1 MEEEHSSSMVNKDVQ
16 DRSLFLFAPFLSG
29 PHCAAFFKAQLK
41 QQGDD
46 DVKGGGRVTRET
58 PVLKPLH
65 KFFDDPEQ
73 SYLCT
78 AARIFSHSKVYV
90 LLEDCHRPRPLEADT
105 ITNTNT
111 PREGYA
117 FDLKTG
123 SFDKFASPKSIKPL
137 GTVLSAHGQL
147 YYIAS
152 PWDFPWIP
160 EASFERYDPAHDKW
174 DTLPSFP
181 DYSYHL
187 GRTYITGYAVCYGW
201 ILFSMLDMRSQ
212 TVQLFGYHDKK
223 NEWHPVKGSTGFF
236 GRAVV
241 VGETLYAVALSHNLV
256 IAFSFGKCG
265 GEDGPIAY
273 TLSPSL
279 PLKGLKTADPPSPFC
294 ERTSVCLVHLGG
306 RDFCFVETGQS
317 EYLADIQHIG
327 VTTFEIVDDGEEGNP
342 MINTLHST
350 VYAVDTS
357 DSETFDIDFGFAT

>member
-1 MEEEHSSSMVNKDVQ
+1 MEEEHTSSMVNKDVQ

-29 PHCAAFFKAQLK
+29 PHCAAFFEVQLK

-46 DVKGGGRVTRET
+46 QVKGGGRVTRET
-58 PVLKPLH
+58 PVLKPLL
-65 KFFDDPEQ
+65 KLFDGPEQ

-90 LLEDCHRPRPLEADT
+90 LLEDGHRPRPLEADT

-111 PREGYA
+111 PRAGYA
-117 FDLKTG
+117 FGLKTG
-123 SFDKFASPKSIKPL
+123 SFDKFASLKSIKPL
-137 GTVLSAHGQL
+137 GTLLSAHGQL

-152 PWDFPWIP
+152 PWGFPWIP

-181 DYSYHL
+181 YYSYRL
-187 GRTYITGYAVCYGW
+187 DRTYK
-201 ILFSMLDMRSQ
+201 L
-212 TVQLFGYHDKK
+212 K
-223 NEWHPVKGSTGFF
+223 NEWYPVKGSTGFA

-241 VGETLYAVALSHNLV
+241 VGETLYGVALSHNLV

-265 GEDGPIAY
+265 GEDG
-273 TLSPSL
+273 
-279 PLKGLKTADPPSPFC
+279 
-294 ERTSVCLVHLGG
+294 
-306 RDFCFVETGQS
+306 TGQS
-317 EYLADIQHIG
+317 LYLADIQHIG

-357 DSETFDIDFGFAT
+357 DLDIFDIDFGFAT

>member
-1 MEEEHSSSMVNKDVQ
+1 MEEEHTSSMVNKDVQ

-29 PHCAAFFKAQLK
+29 PHCAAFFEVQLK

-46 DVKGGGRVTRET
+46 QVKGGGRVTRET
-58 PVLKPLH
+58 PVLKPLL
-65 KFFDDPEQ
+65 KLFDGPEQ

-90 LLEDCHRPRPLEADT
+90 LLEDGHRPRPLEADT

-111 PREGYA
+111 PRAGYA
-117 FDLKTG
+117 FGLKTG
-123 SFDKFASPKSIKPL
+123 SFDKFASLKSIKPL
-137 GTVLSAHGQL
+137 GTLLSAHGQL

-152 PWDFPWIP
+152 PWGFPWIP

-181 DYSYHL
+181 YYSY
-187 GRTYITGYAVCYGW
+187 R
-201 ILFSMLDMRSQ
+201 LD
-212 TVQLFGYHDKK
+212 L
-223 NEWHPVKGSTGFF
+223 KGSTGFA

-265 GEDGPIAY
+265 RGPIAY

-279 PLKGLKTADPPSPFC
+279 PLRGLKTADPPSPFC
-294 ERTSVCLVHLGG
+294 E
-306 RDFCFVETGQS
+306 
-317 EYLADIQHIG
+317 
-327 VTTFEIVDDGEEGNP
+327 TT
-342 MINTLHST
+342 
-350 VYAVDTS
+350 
-357 DSETFDIDFGFAT
+357 SETSLEELNWGVADACQLTKGEGKVKKKSRQGKVKKKSRPGK

>member
-1 MEEEHSSSMVNKDVQ
+1 MEEEHTSSMVNKDVQ

-29 PHCAAFFKAQLK
+29 PHCAAFFEVQLK

-46 DVKGGGRVTRET
+46 QVKGGGRVTRET
-58 PVLKPLH
+58 PVLKPLL
-65 KFFDDPEQ
+65 KLFDGPEQ

-90 LLEDCHRPRPLEADT
+90 LLEDGHRPRPLEADT

-111 PREGYA
+111 PRAGYA
-117 FDLKTG
+117 FGLKTG
-123 SFDKFASPKSIKPL
+123 SFDKFASLKSIKPL
-137 GTVLSAHGQL
+137 GTLLSAHGQL

-152 PWDFPWIP
+152 PWGFPWIP

-181 DYSYHL
+181 YYSY
-187 GRTYITGYAVCYGW
+187 R
-201 ILFSMLDMRSQ
+201 LD
-212 TVQLFGYHDKK
+212 L
-223 NEWHPVKGSTGFF
+223 KGSTGFA

-241 VGETLYAVALSHNLV
+241 VGETLYGVALSHNLV

-265 GEDGPIAY
+265 GEDG
-273 TLSPSL
+273 
-279 PLKGLKTADPPSPFC
+279 
-294 ERTSVCLVHLGG
+294 
-306 RDFCFVETGQS
+306 TGQS
-317 EYLADIQHIG
+317 LYLADIQHIG

-357 DSETFDIDFGFAT
+357 DLDIFDIDFGFAT